1 MADEPTEH
9 RLLEIFAKC
18 TGELLALYG
27 VKPERAIEENLAQEE
42 TAEIAAFS
50 GFANDDLR
58 GSYTLQGSTEL
69 FSRLHP
75 IPPTMSPRDLTDW
88 ACEVVNQLVG
98 RFRNRIRTYGISLA
112 LSVPQSALGSQL
124 RLSSSLR
131 ANRKPIAYRVE
142 GMLLQ
147 GWLELEIRPGFKFAR
162 EPLEQKDQ
170 VLNEG
175 AMVIF

>member
-1 MADEPTEH
+1 MAEESTEQ
-9 RLLEIFAKC
+9 RLVEIFAKC
-18 TGELLALYG
+18 TGELLVLYG
-27 VKPERAIEENLAQEE
+27 VNPERVIEENMAQEE

-50 GFANDDLR
+50 GFGNDDLR
-58 GSYTLQGSTEL
+58 GSYTLQGSTKL

-75 IPPTMSPRDLTDW
+75 LPPTMSPRDLTDW
-88 ACEVVNQLVG
+88 ACEVVNQSVG
-98 RFRNRIRTYGISLA
+98 RFRNRMTNYGISLA
-112 LSVPQSALGSQL
+112 LSVPQSALASQL

-131 ANRKPIAYRVE
+131 AARKPIAYRIE

-162 EPLEQKDQ
+162 EPQQTDQ